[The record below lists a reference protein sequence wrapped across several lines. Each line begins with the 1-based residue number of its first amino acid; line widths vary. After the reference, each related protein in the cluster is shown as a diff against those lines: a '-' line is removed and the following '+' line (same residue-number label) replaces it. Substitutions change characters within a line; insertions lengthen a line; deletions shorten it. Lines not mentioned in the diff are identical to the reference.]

1 MIANHIG
8 GIGCEDHIVPDS
20 GQRAANLVLV
30 RIAEQ
35 PECSVDKEKRWR
47 KRQSNLSFSPLLF
60 MGRTVFRIFK
70 VEAAASGIRFLT
82 VFPKASGEVP
92 SAPGFKTPPGLSP
105 WVSWFR
111 PQGGP
116 VHRGRKRF
124 LRLTGLSPRGFS
136 GLTGPLVPRVV
147 VGALSGASTV
157 LPMAAKTKQ
166 PGFASVGRFIGRP
179 FYVQV
184 KGQLR
189 PTWSPSAGA
198 PHWKCTPFV
207 ACGDV
212 SPGGGDFSD
221 AIL

>member
-8 GIGCEDHIVPDS
+8 GIGCEDHIIPDS

-35 PECSVDKEKRWR
+35 PECSVDKEKQWR

-92 SAPGFKTPPGLSP
+92 SAPELKTPPGLSP
-105 WVSWFR
+105 WVSRFR
-111 PQGGP
+111 PQGGM
-116 VHRGRKRF
+116 VQRGGKRF
-124 LRLTGLSPRGFS
+124 LRLTGLSPRRFS

-147 VGALSGASTV
+147 VGALSGASTM

-166 PGFASVGRFIGRP
+166 PGFAR
-179 FYVQV
+179 
-184 KGQLR
+184 
-189 PTWSPSAGA
+189 
-198 PHWKCTPFV
+198 WKCTPFV